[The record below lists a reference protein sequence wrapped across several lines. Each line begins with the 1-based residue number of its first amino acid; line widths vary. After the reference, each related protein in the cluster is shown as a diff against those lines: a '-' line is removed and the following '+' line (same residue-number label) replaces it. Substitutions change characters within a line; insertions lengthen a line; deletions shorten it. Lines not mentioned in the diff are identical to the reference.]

1 MYNLPKLTSVSS
13 NATSIDADAFF
24 GSENIKTINL
34 PKVKVIQD
42 YTFKNAK
49 KLQTVKLGSAQKI
62 GKYAFYRRMYLTTI
76 TGTSNVKELYCCI

>member
-1 MYNLPKLTSVSS
+1 NLTSLNIRNAKFIKGFALYNLPKLTSVSS

-49 KLQTVKLGSAQKI
+49 KLQTVKLGSAQ
-62 GKYAFYRRMYLTTI
+62 
-76 TGTSNVKELYCCI
+76 